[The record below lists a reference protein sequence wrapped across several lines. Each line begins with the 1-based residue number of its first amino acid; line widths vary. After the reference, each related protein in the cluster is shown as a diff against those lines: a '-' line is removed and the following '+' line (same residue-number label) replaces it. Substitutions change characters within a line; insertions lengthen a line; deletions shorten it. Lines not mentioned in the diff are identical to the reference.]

1 MKKILFSIL
10 AIVMGGFIVAA
21 PVFADSYEQCTI
33 TSVLGNARCDKNGDE
48 VVYAGES
55 GSSAGTYECY
65 CDKTEKGD
73 SVKGLLNLVVDILT
87 IGVGIVAVIGIG
99 IFGIQY
105 LTSAGNEEKTRKA
118 KRRLFEIVI
127 GLAIYVVFFALLKW
141 LGVSGN

>member
-10 AIVMGGFIVAA
+10 AIVMGGLIVAT
-21 PVFADSYEQCTI
+21 PVFADDYQKCTI
-33 TSVLGNARCDKNGDE
+33 TSVLGNKKCNLDSDKVPYEADNGQYD
-48 VVYAGES
+48 
-55 GSSAGTYECY
+55 CY

-73 SVKGLLNLVVDILT
+73 SVKSLLNLVVDILT